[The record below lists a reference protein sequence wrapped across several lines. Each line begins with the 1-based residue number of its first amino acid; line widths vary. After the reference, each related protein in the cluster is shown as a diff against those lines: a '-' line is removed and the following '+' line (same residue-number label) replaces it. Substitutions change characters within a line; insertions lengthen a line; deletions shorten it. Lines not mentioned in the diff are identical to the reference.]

1 METNVC
7 QLAKNIKYLRT
18 AFGESQLDLALVL
31 GLESPNAIANYEKG
45 IRNPKADIRRMI
57 SKHYRITEDE
67 LMYTDF
73 SSLHFSN
80 LQFDNKDKMMDLTL
94 SMLPIMYSEKAMEDV
109 QFKKGYTAHMNAIE
123 SMKEGHEI
131 NYADF
136 EVCIDSYFDSSDS
149 RKIPESLANILWWI
163 VFFEITV
170 NNPKIIDGAK
180 ALQEKRVNN
189 KDFLKLFYLMNKDD
203 DEVYFSEE
211 YSQYELEDLNQII
224 LELLKELKAYT
235 EWSDLVDYYI
245 ALRYATGCIN
255 NEMTIEMNRAVG
267 NEMMW
272 TFMQIGNPHA
282 KKFISK
288 SMEFFRR

>member
-163 VFFEITV
+163 VFFDIIV